1 MVHAPLSHDLVV
13 HLARARKAAN
23 LTQAE
28 LAERAGLSRMTVQRL
43 ESGNLDP
50 RLSPLHELTANS
62 KAAKADLCDWACVSC
77 ICVKSACSPLNTC
90 GYSS

>member
-1 MVHAPLSHDLVV
+1 MVHAPLSHDLVA

-50 RLSPLHELTANS
+50 RLSTLHELTRVLDMKLQAVQAIQS
-62 KAAKADLCDWACVSC
+62 IEAVVALEAL
-77 ICVKSACSPLNTC
+77 
-90 GYSS
+90 SSQPA

>member
-50 RLSPLHELTANS
+50 RLSTLHELTRVLDMKLQAVQAIQS
-62 KAAKADLCDWACVSC
+62 IETVVALEAL
-77 ICVKSACSPLNTC
+77 
-90 GYSS
+90 SSQPA